1 MLPVLP
7 VFPVFPVFPAF
18 PVCVQDTTHGRWC
31 MRLSSPHPPPPN
43 PPSPTGREFSSCS
56 SHCARAGV
64 LFHLWP
70 WKKTEQNTERNDEER
85 HVPVRPSS
93 VTAAPG
99 CTCGTWPPRSPTPH
113 VRAPPPPPTPPNCSP
128 REEKRTASRKQNAT
142 MPRRSTCR
150 SYASSWAWGRV
161 SCPPASP

>member
-1 MLPVLP
+1 MAVLPVLP

-85 HVPVRPSS
+85 CFRAWALWLRRRTLYPLTACVHVRVRMSATRGARGCLFPSLLILCS
-93 VTAAPG
+93 SRVH
-99 CTCGTWPPRSPTPH
+99 PPR
-113 VRAPPPPPTPPNCSP
+113 APSARCGLAARGPNI
-128 REEKRTASRKQNAT
+128 
-142 MPRRSTCR
+142 
-150 SYASSWAWGRV
+150 W
-161 SCPPASP
+161 